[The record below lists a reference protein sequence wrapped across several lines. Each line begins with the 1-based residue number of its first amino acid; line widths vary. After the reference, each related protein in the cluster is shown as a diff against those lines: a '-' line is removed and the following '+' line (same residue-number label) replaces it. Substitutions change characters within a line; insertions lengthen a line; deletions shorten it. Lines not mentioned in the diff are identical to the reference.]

1 METIGKVLTLKE
13 LDDLVKSN
21 DYELFDEVQ
30 VANFATDNL
39 EDKNIAL
46 IMKSLK
52 RVDVMFPNYKRAAFY
67 VRERQ
72 VDWIE
77 KGYGVYRDT
86 ILNRS
91 RGLEG
96 CEIILETFEKGRVAS
111 VGEIR
116 TWNGKKYQKRSD
128 GKWRPVRK
136 GSGGISSSQVTKK
149 PEKNISESK
158 ESVDESYV
166 DDAINTF
173 LDEKNDLA
181 RAIKKMPINSKT
193 EEILSK
199 IRSLVREKGYL
210 TEQGVYNVLNQKDLK
225 ILNPEES
232 PKLKP
237 VENSTPA
244 EKSDKK
250 EGFSPENAYEKMS
263 RDDMK
268 ALDAVKF
275 ERKPGDFNDIKGQD
289 FEKFPEATKNALSKL
304 SVVELPSG
312 YGSSDKG
319 KNSFWSDLPKNLQ
332 GGFFIGKAS
341 DGNYYLIDTQGYE
354 YSRYVQRL
362 DNFKKKGEEEP
373 NVKPTGKKPSGED
386 YSEEEAI
393 DLVIELASQDYQL
406 FNDKKALK
414 NINNIFKDSGM
425 SADDFLD
432 KVENELDR
440 QADHLINEGEYDE
453 EEIYEEHNS
462 YLEVIKSALKLSNNS
477 YK

>member
-1 METIGKVLTLKE
+1 MKKMEIIGKVLTLEE
-13 LDDLVKSN
+13 LGDLVKSN

-30 VANFATDNL
+30 VANFAADNL
-39 EDKNIAL
+39 EDKNTAL

-52 RVDVMFPNYKRAAFY
+52 RVDVMLSNYKRAAFY

-91 RGLEG
+91 RDFEG
-96 CEIILETFEKGRVAS
+96 CEIILETFEKGKVAG

-116 TWNGKKYQKRSD
+116 DWNGKKYQKRHD

-136 GSGGISSSQVTKK
+136 GSGRGSSIEQGDSVTFEGREAKVTRVVDDRIYIKEGNKPEQWVRKDDLRNIKAKFEGHAIESGGISSSQVTKK
-149 PEKNISESK
+149 PE
-158 ESVDESYV
+158 
-166 DDAINTF
+166 
-173 LDEKNDLA
+173 
-181 RAIKKMPINSKT
+181 
-193 EEILSK
+193 
-199 IRSLVREKGYL
+199 
-210 TEQGVYNVLNQKDLK
+210 
-225 ILNPEES
+225 ES

-237 VENSTPA
+237 VENPTPA

-268 ALDAVKF
+268 ALDEVKF

-304 SVVELPSG
+304 PVVELPSG
-312 YGSSDKG
+312 YGSSDEG

-341 DGNYYLIDTQGYE
+341 DGNYYFIDTQGYE

-362 DNFKKKGEEEP
+362 DNFKR
-373 NVKPTGKKPSGED
+373 V
-386 YSEEEAI
+386 
-393 DLVIELASQDYQL
+393 
-406 FNDKKALK
+406 
-414 NINNIFKDSGM
+414 
-425 SADDFLD
+425 
-432 KVENELDR
+432 
-440 QADHLINEGEYDE
+440 
-453 EEIYEEHNS
+453 
-462 YLEVIKSALKLSNNS
+462 
-477 YK
+477 